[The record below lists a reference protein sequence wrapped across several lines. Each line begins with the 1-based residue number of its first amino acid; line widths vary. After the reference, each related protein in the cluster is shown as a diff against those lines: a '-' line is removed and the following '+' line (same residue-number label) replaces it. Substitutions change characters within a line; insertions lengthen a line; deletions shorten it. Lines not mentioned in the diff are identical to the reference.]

1 MNTNCSFN
9 QKNKNKKK
17 KKNKQGGKKTNKKK
31 KTTTNVP
38 GGERVSTT
46 GWMTW
51 LVCFQKPHQIVNS
64 I

>member
-1 MNTNCSFN
+1 MNTNCSFKQN
-9 QKNKNKKK
+9 RKKKEKKKKQNKKK
-17 KKNKQGGKKTNKKK
+17 RKKT

-38 GGERVSTT
+38 GGGRVSTT

-51 LVCFQKPHQIVNS
+51 SVCFQKPHQIVNS